1 LVHNLKNSQ
10 TQYLVR
16 PFTALRPVPDLAG
29 EVVAPPY
36 DVVSTTEAVALA
48 KDKPWSF
55 LHISKPEI
63 DLPSETEI
71 YSEVVYNKA
80 RENFNRMI
88 SDGILKQD
96 DKDYYYIYRL
106 KMENHIQTGIV
117 GAGSIAAYE
126 SNQIRRHEHTRPD
139 KESDRVRQIDA
150 VNAHTGPVFTIHKS
164 NDLLDEI
171 IKKNVSYAADYHV
184 IGEGNVEH
192 TLWVVSDL
200 HDILEITRGFDALGV
215 LYIADGHHRAAA
227 ASRVFAGRM
236 KKNKIQPNDSFLLV
250 SFPESEVKVLEYNR
264 VVKDLNGHSVA
275 DFITGVSNN
284 FDLVEKTEAIKPD
297 QRNRFSMYLSGVWY
311 SLSLK
316 SPISDKLSAVEQLD
330 ISILTNLLLEP
341 ILGIGDPRIDPR
353 IDFIGGIRGLVE
365 LEKRVDSGDWSAAFA
380 LYPTS
385 VQDLISVADAEEIM
399 PPKSTWFEPKLAD
412 GMVSLVLK

>member
-1 LVHNLKNSQ
+1 MVLDVNISQ
-10 TQYLVR
+10 TKNLVR
-16 PFTALRPVPDLAG
+16 PFAALRPVPDLAG

-36 DVVSTTEAVALA
+36 DVISTLEAVALA
-48 KDKPWSF
+48 KGKPWSF

-63 DLPSETEI
+63 DLPAETEI

-106 KMENHIQTGIV
+106 KMGDHIQTGIV

-126 SNQIRRHEHTRPD
+126 ANQIRRHEHTRPD
-139 KESDRVRQIDA
+139 KENDRVHQIDA

-164 NDLLDEI
+164 NDLLDNI
-171 IKKNVSYAADYHV
+171 IKKNASYAADYHV
-184 IGEGNVEH
+184 IGDGNVEH

-200 HDILEITRGFDALGV
+200 HDILKITQGFDALGV
-215 LYIADGHHRAAA
+215 LYIADGHHRSAA
-227 ASRVFAGRM
+227 ASRVFADRM
-236 KKNKIQPNDSFLLV
+236 KRNKIEPNDSFLLV
-250 SFPESEVKVLEYNR
+250 SFPEAEVKVFEYNR
-264 VVKDLNGHSVA
+264 VVKDINGYSVA
-275 DFITGVSNN
+275 DFITRVSKE
-284 FDLVEKTEAIKPD
+284 FDLVKKTEAIKPD
-297 QRNRFSMYLSGVWY
+297 QRNKFSMYLSGVWY
-311 SLSLK
+311 SLSLR
-316 SPISDKLSAVEQLD
+316 SPISDKLSVVEKLD

-365 LEKRVDSGDWSAAFA
+365 LEKRVDSGDWSIAFA

-385 VQDLISVADAEEIM
+385 VQDLISVADAEEVM

>member
-1 LVHNLKNSQ
+1 MNDFQKEN
-10 TQYLVR
+10 LVR
-16 PFTALRPVPDLAG
+16 PFAALRPVPDLAG

-36 DVVSTTEAVALA
+36 DVVTTSEAVALA

-63 DLPSETEI
+63 DLPAETDV
-71 YSEVVYNKA
+71 YSAAVYDKA
-80 RENFNRMI
+80 SENFNRMI

-96 DKDYYYIYRL
+96 DGDYYYIYRL
-106 KMENHIQTGIV
+106 KMEDHVQTGIV

-126 SNQIRRHEHTRPD
+126 ANQIRRHEHTRPD
-139 KESDRVRQIDA
+139 KENDRVRQIDA

-164 NDLLDEI
+164 NGLLDKI
-171 IKKNVSYAADYHV
+171 IKKNVSFAADYHV
-184 IGEGNVEH
+184 IGDGNVEH

-200 HDILEITRGFDALGV
+200 SDIIQITQGFDNLGL
-215 LYIADGHHRAAA
+215 LYIADGHHRSAA
-227 ASRVFAGRM
+227 ASRVFADR
-236 KKNKIQPNDSFLLV
+236 KKISETEPNDSFLLV
-250 SFPESEVKVLEYNR
+250 SFPEDEVQVFEYNR
-264 VVKDLNGHSVA
+264 VVKDLNGYSVL
-275 DFITGVSNN
+275 DFITRVGGA
-284 FDLVEKTEAIKPD
+284 FDLVKETEAIKPNE
-297 QRNRFSMYLSGVWY
+297 RNSFSMYISGGWY

-316 SPISDKLSAVEQLD
+316 SAISDKFSAVEQLD
-330 ISILTNLLLEP
+330 ISILTNRLLEP

-353 IDFIGGIRGLVE
+353 IDFVGGIRGLAE
-365 LEKRVDSGDWSAAFA
+365 LEKRVDSGDWSVAFA

-385 VQDLISVADAEEIM
+385 VQELISVADAEEVM